1 MPKSTG
7 LLSRELTEYP
17 VGGKRIWLLFIAILA
32 NFIASYEAQIAP
44 VLPLLLNDLN
54 ITLAQYGVV
63 SAISVIASAI
73 SGLIVAPLSD
83 KYGRVRFLV
92 PGLFLTA
99 VCVFCMALVSSL
111 SGLLLLRILLAFVD
125 GLALGTTAG
134 LVRDFSPRLGRAL
147 AFGFWTFGPVGS
159 NFFAAAM
166 AGWTLPIYQSWQ
178 SQFIIGGTVATVSAI
193 VIMFNIRDLS
203 PKLRAHVIENE
214 VELNKKASE
223 DKKTVVKP
231 KMRDIL
237 GIPHIWMLSIGV
249 SFFLLTYLTIASFG
263 PKMLVDAFGYE
274 PHAAASIAKYFWL
287 FNLLTLLIAG
297 WVSDRLQLRKIVSLT
312 GAILFALYMLF
323 FLSLFGKEVSDG
335 AMMIYTSILGGLIG
349 IAYGPWCALFSENA
363 EDVNPSLQS
372 SAWAVFGL
380 VSKMMGI
387 LTTLIAPLVVA
398 ASGWDSW
405 LWIAVGVGVII
416 YIPCLFAGK
425 GPWLRKKVEHKPIT
439 TVQ

>member
-44 VLPLLLNDLN
+44 VLPLLLNDLD

-99 VCVFCMALVSSL
+99 VCVYCMALVSSL

-166 AGWTLPIYQSWQ
+166 AGWTLPIYQTWQ
-178 SQFIIGGTVATVSAI
+178 SQFIIGGTIAAVSAI
-193 VIMFNIRDLS
+193 VIMFCIRDLS
-203 PKLRAHVIENE
+203 PKLRSHVIENE
-214 VELNKKASE
+214 EELNKKAAGE
-223 DKKTVVKP
+223 KQAVVKP

-237 GIPHIWMLSIGV
+237 AVPHIWTLAIGV
-249 SFFLLTYLTIASFG
+249 SLFLLTYLTIASFG

-274 PHAAASIAKYFWL
+274 AHEAAGIAKYFWL
-287 FNLLTLLIAG
+287 FNLGTLLIAG
-297 WVSDRLQLRKIVSLT
+297 WISDRLQLRKIVSLT
-312 GAILFALYMLF
+312 GCILFALYMVF
-323 FLSLFGKEVSDG
+323 FISLFGKEVSDG
-335 AMMIYTSILGGLIG
+335 AMIIYTSILGGLIG
-349 IAYGPWCALFSENA
+349 ICYGPWCALFSENI

-372 SAWAVFGL
+372 SGWAVFGL
-380 VSKMMGI
+380 VSKMTGI
-387 LTTLIAPLVVA
+387 LTSLIVPLVVA
-398 ASGWDSW
+398 SSGWDTW
-405 LWIAVGVGVII
+405 LWIALGVGVII
-416 YIPCLFAGK
+416 YIPCLISGN
-425 GPWLRKKVEHKPIT
+425 GPWLRRKTGTNPVT